1 LNLAEILPVYL
12 VDRLY
17 LSDGVTAATNTA
29 YLVGFGGLKKID
41 CYVENLPRWAAEF
54 VKICRRKLQSLMTAV
69 LM

>member
-41 CYVENLPRWAAEF
+41 CYVENLPR
-54 VKICRRKLQSLMTAV
+54 
-69 LM
+69 